1 MSEQSAMRARIA
13 PEFIIA
19 ATSAPARSV
28 STKSAVLNGIKTSK
42 TVSINTRMGVSILA
56 FLNSLM
62 LFASTRMI
70 CIIVKSL
77 VSVMPVRF
85 CCSCARAAICSADAS
100 SCSNVSSDVR
110 MSDIKYL
117 PSFELC
123 AFLCQKKKC
132 FLFLPRIQGNNQAKF
147 FFLLIVERRTRTTD
161 SALAFGRL

>member
-1 MSEQSAMRARIA
+1 MPAAPPAMSEQSAMRARIA

-19 ATSAPARSV
+19 ATSVPARSV

-77 VSVMPVRF
+77 VSVIPVRF
-85 CCSCARAAICSADAS
+85 CCSCARAATCSADAS
-100 SCSNVSSDVR
+100 SCSIVFSDVR

-117 PSFELC
+117 PSFEPC
-123 AFLCQKKKC
+123 AFLCQKRSVFYFYHVYKGII
-132 FLFLPRIQGNNQAKF
+132 RQNSF
-147 FFLLIVERRTRTTD
+147 FF
-161 SALAFGRL
+161 